1 MRIIKETFIFYLM
14 LLRVGQWTKNGFI
27 FVPLFF
33 SQHLLD
39 KHFFLLSISAFFSFC
54 FISSSMYIINDILDK
69 ERDKYHP
76 LKKLRPIASGK
87 ISIISGLV
95 LSFLLLILSIFMA
108 SPLPQTFYLIILGY
122 LFLQIF
128 YTLFLKNYVILD
140 GISIS
145 LGFIL
150 RILGGG
156 IAIGVPISSWLL
168 LCTFFLALFLA
179 FCKRRS
185 EMELENYVDQRM
197 VLEKYSKPFLDHLIS
212 ISAGVTVLCYSLY
225 IISPETMKKFHS
237 PYLILTL
244 PFVVYGIYRY
254 LYLVHVK
261 NIGEN
266 PSSVLFKDKPFLFN
280 ILLWILVF
288 FAILYGGKI

>member
-1 MRIIKETFIFYLM
+1 M
-14 LLRVGQWTKNGFI
+14 
-27 FVPLFF
+27 PLFF

-39 KHFFLLSISAFFSFC
+39 SHFLLLSISAFFSFC
-54 FISSSMYIINDILDK
+54 FISSSMYIINDILDR
-69 ERDKYHP
+69 ERDKFHP
-76 LKKLRPIASGK
+76 VKKSRPIPSGK
-87 ISIISGLV
+87 VSILEGLI
-95 LSFLLLILSIFMA
+95 LSFALFILSIFMA
-108 SPLPQTFYLIILGY
+108 SSLPQTFYLTLLGY

-128 YTLFLKNYVILD
+128 YTLSLKNFVILD

-156 IAIGVPISSWLL
+156 VAIGVPISSWLF

-185 EMELENYVDQRM
+185 EMELENYVEQRA
-197 VLEKYSKPFLDHLIS
+197 VLDKYSKPFLDHLIS

-225 IISPETMKKFHS
+225 IISPETVKKFHS

-254 LYLVHVK
+254 LYLVHIK

-266 PSSVLFKDKPFLFN
+266 PSSVLFKDKPFLIN
-280 ILLWILVF
+280 ILLWLSVF
-288 FAILYGGKI
+288 FAILYEGKL

>member
-1 MRIIKETFIFYLM
+1 MK
-14 LLRVGQWTKNGFI
+14 LLRVEQWSKNGFV

-33 SQHLLD
+33 SQNLLD
-39 KHFFLLSISAFFSFC
+39 THFLALSFSAFFSFC
-54 FISSSMYIINDILDK
+54 FISSSTYIINDILDK

-76 LKKLRPIASGK
+76 IKKLRAIASGK
-87 ISIISGLV
+87 ISILWGFIS
-95 LSFLLLILSIFMA
+95 SFVLLILSIFVA
-108 SPLPQTFYLIILGY
+108 SSLPQTFFLVILGY

-128 YTLFLKNYVILD
+128 YTLFFKNYVILD
-140 GISIS
+140 GICIS

-156 IAIGVPISSWLL
+156 VAIDVPISSWLF

-185 EMELENYVDQRM
+185 EMELQNYVEQRS
-197 VLEKYSKPFLDHLIS
+197 VLEKYSKSFLEHLIS
-212 ISAGVTVLCYSLY
+212 ISAGIAVLCYSLY
-225 IISPETMKKFHS
+225 IISPETIKKFHS

-254 LYLVHVK
+254 LYLVHIRNV
-261 NIGEN
+261 GEN
-266 PSSVLFKDKPFLFN
+266 PSIVLFKDKPFLLN
-280 ILLWILVF
+280 ILLWLIIF
-288 FAILYGGKI
+288 FGILYEGKI